1 LLRFRASVLIAS
13 SFEGE
18 NCMEGELVM
27 QPGTSNSAAPARNS
41 RATRKLPSAE
51 ERLKEL
57 GIRLPSPPTPFGSY
71 AEAVRSGNLLF
82 LSGMLPTEGHTAK
95 FVGRAG
101 AEFDVE
107 TGRQAAR
114 LAALNGLAVAREYL
128 GSLNRVTRI
137 VRLGVSLA
145 TTEDCR
151 EHPKIA
157 DGASDLLQD
166 IFGKDKNPS
175 RLINGVASLP
185 LGTPVALELIF
196 EVA

>member
-1 LLRFRASVLIAS
+1 
-13 SFEGE
+13 
-18 NCMEGELVM
+18 MEGELAM
-27 QPGTSNSAAPARNS
+27 QPGASNATAPARRV
-41 RATRKLPSAE
+41 RAKRKLPGAE

-57 GIRLPSPPTPFGSY
+57 GIQLPSPPTPFGSY

-82 LSGMLPTEGHTAK
+82 VSGMLPTEGHAAK
-95 FVGRAG
+95 FIGRVGS
-101 AEFDVE
+101 EFDVE
-107 TGRQAAR
+107 TGRRAAR
-114 LAALNGLAVAREYL
+114 LAALNGLAVARAYL
-128 GSLNRVTRI
+128 GSLDKITRI

-151 EHPKIA
+151 EHPKVA